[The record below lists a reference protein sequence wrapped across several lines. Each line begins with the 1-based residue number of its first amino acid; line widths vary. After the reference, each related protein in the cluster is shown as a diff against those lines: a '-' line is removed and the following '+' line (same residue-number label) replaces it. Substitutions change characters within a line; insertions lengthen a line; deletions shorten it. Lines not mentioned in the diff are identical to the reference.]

1 MDLENTEIHNVVRRS
16 IQTLTSL
23 LRVQKIGWVQSTVPK
38 RALRKVGNQRT
49 FETGG
54 QRPCGN
60 EGLQQYRHI
69 DNG

>member
-1 MDLENTEIHNVVRRS
+1 MNGLREHRNTQCGEKKHSNINQPTKSAKDRLS
-16 IQTLTSL
+16 A
-23 LRVQKIGWVQSTVPK
+23 VPK

-54 QRPCGN
+54 QRPCCN